1 LGVKLEIPIGTHV
14 RIKKPRWSIKEEF
27 GEVTKHYPEEA
38 KYGVRT
44 PDQAPTANW
53 ILLPEDVEV
62 VV

>member
-1 LGVKLEIPIGTHV
+1 M
-14 RIKKPRWSIKEEF
+14 SEF

-53 ILLPEDVEV
+53 ILLPEDIEEV
-62 VV
+62 V